1 MTAHGFKNDETND
14 VHDWLSHSE
23 DSYDEWRDMAMRAW
37 EGVPSD
43 VKERMWNAT
52 LKFADRLR
60 SKMQDAAPRD
70 GSLVSEIARKALDR
84 VRWDQIAAHL
94 LMECKEAG
102 ELEGVYPD

>member
-1 MTAHGFKNDETND
+1 MNKHGFKNDETND

-37 EGVPSD
+37 EDVASD
-43 VKERMWNAT
+43 VQDRLGDAT

-60 SKMQDAAPRD
+60 SKMSDAAPGD
-70 GSLVSEIARKALDR
+70 GSLISEVARKALER
-84 VRWDQIAAHL
+84 VDWDQIAAHL

-102 ELEGVYPD
+102 ELEGVEPD